1 MTGFPN
7 KNTYVIE
14 EASSGL
20 YTPSLCAWEPSHT
33 NDDKVLPSEVMAVE
47 MSALALESR
56 EHGEVLNAESPADTR
71 SSAGSS
77 SSHEPDGKLYL
88 SKLASLNK
96 DDVVSLNDTVNIA
109 TLFGTT
115 SSEMVSAIPRRH
127 DTRTPEKP
135 RKLSN
140 PRLKGDKLIV
150 RLKLRP
156 SILAQFP
163 TKTKPLEKKPT
174 TKPLI
179 REHNAHQLQFLD
191 QLISEQSTELNRLN
205 QERSITMQNIEN
217 YERVCSMHLDTL
229 HRSLADAC
237 DLGMTSCELKDGD
250 GDSTRLLK
258 DDIQQMR
265 QGVQN
270 WSRILMEA
278 KQDLASKKHQITMI
292 ATSLKT
298 LEEERQQLSQWM

>member
-1 MTGFPN
+1 
-7 KNTYVIE
+7 
-14 EASSGL
+14 
-20 YTPSLCAWEPSHT
+20 
-33 NDDKVLPSEVMAVE
+33 
-47 MSALALESR
+47 
-56 EHGEVLNAESPADTR
+56 
-71 SSAGSS
+71 
-77 SSHEPDGKLYL
+77 
-88 SKLASLNK
+88 
-96 DDVVSLNDTVNIA
+96 
-109 TLFGTT
+109 
-115 SSEMVSAIPRRH
+115 MVSAIPRRH

-298 LEEERQQLSQWM
+298 LEEERQQLSQWINVTKHLVRLINNLIRQTTLFEQRSDDNLDIRKPLLYVLDHRRVRIRIVLSKTILLEIIASHVDVHEFEVRLVILEEAQKTLVDPVLDIENLVAADTQV

>member
-1 MTGFPN
+1 MS
-7 KNTYVIE
+7 NTN
-14 EASSGL
+14 SS
-20 YTPSLCAWEPSHT
+20 SDRAQT
-33 NDDKVLPSEVMAVE
+33 NDDKVPPNPRPGRR
-47 MSALALESR
+47 SR
-56 EHGEVLNAESPADTR
+56 SSSVKRPRFSLRPNAR
-71 SSAGSS
+71 SSAGYS
-77 SSHEPDGKLYL
+77 SSHELDGKLYL
-88 SKLASLNK
+88 SKVASLNK
-96 DDVVSLNDTVNIA
+96 DDVQDTVR
-109 TLFGTT
+109 LKPSFGGTGRTFT

-163 TKTKPLEKKPT
+163 TKPKPLEKKPT

-179 REHNAHQLQFLD
+179 KEHNAHQLQFLD

-205 QERSITMQNIEN
+205 QERSITTQNIEN